1 MNEKKYKISRYCN
14 ITPQLREHI
23 PYGSDKTGGEGTIW
37 ETQKK
42 ATLTNT
48 CTAKQIMF
56 RNQPLN
62 YTSFIQGVKKQAIKF
77 MDSNIQ
83 HQHVWYWCFH

>member
-1 MNEKKYKISRYCN
+1 MNEKKYKTSRYCN
-14 ITPQLREHI
+14 ITPPLREHT

-42 ATLTNT
+42 ATLTHT
-48 CTAKQIMF
+48 WTAKQIMF

-83 HQHVWYWCFH
+83 HQHVCYWCFH